1 MTIINNQEDFLRALS
16 ENPEWRDAVRA
27 QILGDELLNLPAH
40 LKAFI
45 EQMASFV
52 NRVDSFIASQEQF
65 NAEQRQFNA
74 EQRQINAEQKQFN
87 AEQRQINAE
96 QRQFNAEQKQFNA
109 EQKQFN
115 AEQKQF
121 NAEQRQINAE
131 QKQFNAEQR
140 QFNAE
145 QRQINARVERRL
157 DRMSND
163 IGQIKGFYA
172 RSAVIEDA
180 KGIANDMGF
189 TYTRTLHK
197 DDLLE
202 MANRNADSAMTVNE
216 RRSFRE
222 ADLVIEA
229 ADDSGIIYIAM
240 EISYTA
246 DLRDSDRAQRN
257 AGILTDFTGRPS
269 RAAIASV
276 RNDRAVDELIDS
288 GAVYWHILTD
298 KHPNP
303 E

>member
-45 EQMASFV
+45 EQMASFA
-52 NRVDSFIASQEQF
+52 NRVDSFIASQEQI
-65 NAEQRQFNA
+65 NA

-87 AEQRQINAE
+87 AEQK
-96 QRQFNAEQKQFNA
+96 QFNAEQKQFNA
-109 EQKQFN
+109 EQRQFN

-202 MANRNADSAMTVNE
+202 MAHRNADSAMTVNE

-257 AGILTDFTGRPS
+257 AGILTDFTGRPA